1 MAQTC
6 SGDCLKCSMNQQ
18 IYCAAQRAY
27 GLMKNQ
33 EAIVALIEALD
44 AKLVAISGPV
54 NINLLEDKAQKD
66 SGAENRESITI

>member
-1 MAQTC
+1 
-6 SGDCLKCSMNQQ
+6 
-18 IYCAAQRAY
+18 
-27 GLMKNQ
+27 MKNQ